1 MEEAI
6 KFEVE
11 DKDGNAVMTE
21 LVLNDTKEV
30 VELRMKGSKKVLTV
44 DWIELRNVFERAL
57 DMWDTDVKSEE

>member
-11 DKDGNAVMTE
+11 DKDGNAMMAE

-30 VELRMKGSKKVLTV
+30 VELRMRGNKKVMTV
-44 DWIELRNVFERAL
+44 DWEELRKVFKRAL
-57 DMWDTDVKSEE
+57 DMWNTDAKSEE

>member
-11 DKDGNAVMTE
+11 DKDGNLVMAE

-30 VELRMKGSKKVLTV
+30 VELRMKGGKKVFVV
-44 DWIELRNVFERAL
+44 DWIELRKVFKRAL
-57 DMWDTDVKSEE
+57 DMWNTDVKSEE

>member
-11 DKDGNAVMTE
+11 DKDGNAMMAE

-30 VELRMKGSKKVLTV
+30 VELRMRGNKKVMTV
-44 DWIELRNVFERAL
+44 DWEELRKVFKRAL
-57 DMWDTDVKSEE
+57 VLWDTIVKTE